1 MPWAAALPA
10 SVWCTTGAAAR
21 PRCRSRSDGAG
32 GRGPP
37 LRHPCRQRSPVTG
50 PEPTPPGARDP
61 GRADLAGEARG
72 VGLEPGDVRIRL
84 GGPSAPG
91 EPMVRHDV
99 APGACERL
107 EQPELDGCQ
116 AECHVAHPRP
126 LAGRLA
132 PAAAF

>member
-1 MPWAAALPA
+1 MPWAAASPA

-32 GRGPP
+32 GGWPP
-37 LRHPCRQRSPVTG
+37 
-50 PEPTPPGARDP
+50 PPPAFQ
-61 GRADLAGEARG
+61 AVEARPVG
-72 VGLEPGDVRIRL
+72 GGLEQEDVGIRL

-116 AECHVAHPRP
+116 AECHVAHPR
-126 LAGRLA
+126 LMAARLA
-132 PAAAF
+132 RNGPQ